1 MAERVLGLDV
11 GTGAVRV
18 VEVAFDR
25 PAGRGRGRAGPAPTV
40 TRVGEVPLP
49 PGAVRDGEVLDPA
62 AVGAAISELWRQ
74 TGLRSRDVRVGL
86 TGSRVVVRVV
96 DMPAMPD
103 DELDGAVRFSAA
115 DHIPIPLDEA
125 VLAHAVLEPAPPGDG
140 GPPLVRVLVAAAHR
154 SALDG
159 LLAAVTAGGLR
170 AVAVEL
176 VPFALIR
183 GLTAPGPGEPSA
195 PDPADPEADGP
206 GAQGPAGEPEA
217 IVSIGA
223 GLTTVVVHEGGRPRF
238 VRTVAAGGDLLT
250 AAVAEELGL
259 DPEAAEA
266 AKQEAATAGS
276 AVGGPHISGGGPLP
290 SGHPAAMPWGS
301 DPTANGSSGI
311 VAAEGADGDL
321 ARRAARVV
329 ELRLAGILGE
339 VQSSLAYW
347 MAQSER
353 PLRRILLTGG
363 GARAGDIAGR
373 LGLLVGVPVE
383 WGVVRALDPPEP
395 AAGIGQWADLTVAA
409 GLALGAAGEGWRI
422 DFCPPVKRS
431 FRLTGEM
438 GRRLA
443 VAAAVL
449 VVVLGGLTARS
460 MLALRSER
468 NSLAAQQKANATV
481 QSELARYGPLQRLGS
496 DLDANRKRVQ
506 TALAGDVSWT
516 RFLDTLV
523 RSMPPT
529 VWLQSLQVQTASPAS
544 TGGSAA
550 KSGAATGAGTLQITG
565 VGLDYPAVSDWLRQ
579 VAADPAVS
587 NLSVGAL
594 TETALG
600 SRTVVTFSSTATL
613 TPAAR
618 SDRPAQLTKAAR

>member
-18 VEVAFDR
+18 VEVAFEDSSGR
-25 PAGRGRGRAGPAPTV
+25 GPGRGRSSQGRSGGGATV

-62 AVGAAISELWRQ
+62 AVGAAITELWRQ

-86 TGSRVVVRVV
+86 TGSRVVVRVI

-103 DELDGAVRFSAA
+103 DELGGAVRFSAA

-125 VLAHAVLEPAPPGDG
+125 VLDHAVLEAAPPVEPG
-140 GPPLVRVLVAAAHR
+140 GPPMVRVLVAAAHR

-159 LLAAVTAGGLR
+159 LLAAVSAGGLR
-170 AVAVEL
+170 VAAVDL
-176 VPFALIR
+176 VPFGLVRA
-183 GLTAPGPGEPSA
+183 LTAPAEAAGEAEGDSLSS
-195 PDPADPEADGP
+195 
-206 GAQGPAGEPEA
+206 EPEA

-223 GLTTVVVHEGGRPRF
+223 GLTTVVVHEAGRPRF

-250 AAVAEELGL
+250 AAIGEELGL

-266 AKQEAATAGS
+266 AKRAAGALESLG
-276 AVGGPHISGGGPLP
+276 
-290 SGHPAAMPWGS
+290 
-301 DPTANGSSGI
+301 
-311 VAAEGADGDL
+311 AEGPDGDL
-321 ARRAARVV
+321 ARRAGRVV

-353 PLRRILLTGG
+353 PLRRIVLAGG

-373 LGLLVGVPVE
+373 LGLLVGAPVE
-383 WGVVRALDPPEP
+383 WGAVNALEPPEA
-395 AAGIGQWADLTVAA
+395 AAGNGSWADLTVAA
-409 GLALGAAGEGWRI
+409 GLALGGADEGWRI

-431 FRLTGEM
+431 FRLTGAM

-443 VAAAVL
+443 VAAAVVL
-449 VVVLGGLTARS
+449 VVLGGLTARS
-460 MLALRSER
+460 VLALRSER
-468 NSLAAQQKANATV
+468 SNLAAQERVNATV
-481 QSELARYGPLQRLGS
+481 QTELARYDPLRRLSS
-496 DLDANRKRVQ
+496 DLDADRKRVQ
-506 TALAGDVSWT
+506 AALAGDVSWT

-523 RSMPPT
+523 GSMPST
-529 VWLQSLQVQTASPAS
+529 VWLESLQVQTAPPTTSAS
-544 TGGSAA
+544 TQ
-550 KSGAATGAGTLQITG
+550 SGATPTAGLGTLQITG
-565 VGLDYPAVSDWLRQ
+565 VGLDYPAVADWLRQ
-579 VAADPAVS
+579 VAADPAVT
-587 NLSVGAL
+587 NLTVGSL

-600 SRTVVTFSSTATL
+600 SRTVVNFSSTATL

-618 SDRPAQLTKAAR
+618 SDRPAQLAKAGR